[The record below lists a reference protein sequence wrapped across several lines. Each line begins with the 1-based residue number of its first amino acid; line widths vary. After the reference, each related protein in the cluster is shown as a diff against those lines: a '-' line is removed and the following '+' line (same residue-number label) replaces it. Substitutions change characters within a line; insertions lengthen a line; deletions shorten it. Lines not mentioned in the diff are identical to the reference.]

1 MANKFKMSGH
11 TLKGPNQKASIG
23 KNLQDYKMVNGKLVA
38 ISSGEFD
45 EAISNLKDP
54 MSDNYDPDKIQL
66 TSSTA
71 NADDYVDGQYV
82 SDKNTGYQR
91 KIADR
96 ENDLSKIEEF
106 VPKDSEVYRNTMAS
120 IDTQAAKDG
129 IITGGDGSQIF
140 ETKEAKLD
148 NMKQA
153 NVDNEAS
160 RESSSKA
167 GPRKNMKFGR
177 KKK

>member
-1 MANKFKMSGH
+1 MGKFKMSGH

-23 KNLQDYKMVNGKLVA
+23 KNLQDYKMVDGKLVA

-45 EAISNLKDP
+45 EAISDLKDP
-54 MSDNYDPDKIQL
+54 MSDNYDPNKVQL

-91 KIADR
+91 KIADTK
-96 ENDLSKIEEF
+96 NNLKAVEEF
-106 VPKDSEVYRNTMAS
+106 VPKGSKVYRNTLDS
-120 IDTQAAKDG
+120 VDRQAVKDG
-129 IITGGDGSQIF
+129 VITGGGDSQIF
-140 ETKEAKLD
+140 ETKAAKLD

-153 NVDNEAS
+153 KVDNQAKQS
-160 RESSSKA
+160 GNMPGPSK
-167 GPRKNMKFGR
+167 KMKFGR

>member
-1 MANKFKMSGH
+1 MGKFKLSGH
-11 TLKGPNQKASIG
+11 TLPGPNQKASIG
-23 KNLQDYKMVNGKLVA
+23 KSLQDYQMRDGKLVP
-38 ISSGEFD
+38 ISSDEFTN
-45 EAISNLKDP
+45 ATSNLKDP
-54 MSDNYDPDKIQL
+54 MSDDYDPDKVQL
-66 TSSTA
+66 TSATA
-71 NADDYVDGQYV
+71 NAENYKEGQYV

-106 VPKDSEVYRNTMAS
+106 VPKGSEVYRNTMAS

-153 NVDNEAS
+153 NVDNEARQS
-160 RESSSKA
+160 GNKKGPSK
-167 GPRKNMKFGR
+167 KMKFGR

>member
-1 MANKFKMSGH
+1 MRGH
-11 TLKGPNQKASIG
+11 TLPGPNQKASIS
-23 KNLQDYKMVNGKLVA
+23 KNLQDYQMRDGKLVP

-45 EAISNLKDP
+45 EAMSNLKDP
-54 MSDNYDPDKIQL
+54 MSDNYDPNKIQL
-66 TSSTA
+66 TSETA
-71 NADDYVDGQYV
+71 NPENYKEGQYV
-82 SDKNTGYQR
+82 SDKSTGYER
-91 KIADR
+91 KKADR
-96 ENDLSKIEEF
+96 KKDLKAIEEF
-106 VPKDSEVYRNTMAS
+106 VPKGSKVYRNTMAS

-148 NMKQA
+148 KMKQA
-153 NVDNEAS
+153 QVNNEAS